1 MMTLARV
8 CPGSRNIREDINCP
22 HCGKEVE
29 IRTDELK
36 TTCLGCGNK
45 VFRAQRTSC
54 SDWSFY
60 ARECVGPEAYERLI
74 PGVGEDLGG
83 ANTHLDILKRKHG
96 HVLKIVSLLVGNQER
111 SAAIKELV
119 AV

>member
-22 HCGKEVE
+22 NCGKEVG

-36 TTCLGCGNK
+36 ATCRGYGNK
-45 VFRAQRTSC
+45 VFRVQRASC
-54 SDWSFY
+54 SDWSIY
-60 ARECVGPEAYERLI
+60 TRECVEPEAHERL
-74 PGVGEDLGG
+74 GVGEDLGG
-83 ANTHLDILKRKHG
+83 ANTPLDILKRKHER
-96 HVLKIVSLLVGNQER
+96 VLKNVSLLVDNQER

-119 AV
+119 AI